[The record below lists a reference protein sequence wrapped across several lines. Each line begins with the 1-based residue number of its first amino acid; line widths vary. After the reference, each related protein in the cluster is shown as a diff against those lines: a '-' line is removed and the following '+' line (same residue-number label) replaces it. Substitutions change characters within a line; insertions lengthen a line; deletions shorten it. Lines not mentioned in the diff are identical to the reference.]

1 MERWI
6 IELSKETD
14 FETNSLAFVVFGTI
28 ILFVSWLFFNG
39 ASTFSM
45 YNARESGISKIMM
58 VTILSGCTGG
68 ICATFIKPIIMG
80 TFGAHNRYDV
90 GALTNGILSGLVA
103 ITGICDRV
111 EPWAAFVIGAL
122 SSLVYGFSCK
132 LLQKLDIDDPIE
144 ASPVHGFNGLWGL
157 IAVGLFD
164 NQYGLFYG
172 QEGCG
177 SYFLWQL
184 LGGLVIIVWVFVTSA
199 TYFIILKKLNM
210 LRVPLLDELLGLD
223 IVEHGSN
230 ALKFEARL
238 KEGFLKAVAE

>member
-1 MERWI
+1 
-6 IELSKETD
+6 
-14 FETNSLAFVVFGTI
+14 
-28 ILFVSWLFFNG
+28 
-39 ASTFSM
+39 
-45 YNARESGISKIMM
+45 
-58 VTILSGCTGG
+58 
-68 ICATFIKPIIMG
+68 MG

-111 EPWAAFVIGAL
+111 EPWAAVIIGAL